1 MSVKTSRRFIP
12 TWAHPNLL
20 KKPGLLRVYM
30 AFNTVNFKGLFFAAS
45 T

>member
-1 MSVKTSRRFIP
+1 MIP

-20 KKPGLLRVYM
+20 KKPGLLRVYKT
-30 AFNTVNFKGLFFAAS
+30 NKILNFKGLKFNTS